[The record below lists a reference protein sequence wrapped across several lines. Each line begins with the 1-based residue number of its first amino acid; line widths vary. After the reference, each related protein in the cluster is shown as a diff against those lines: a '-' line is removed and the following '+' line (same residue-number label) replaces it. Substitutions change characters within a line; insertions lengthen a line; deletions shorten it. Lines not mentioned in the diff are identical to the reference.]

1 MNRPEKYR
9 QNAAECYDAAR
20 ILSDPGEKAKMLAR
34 VQAWLM
40 LADQAKRNSNLN
52 LEPTPGAVHP

>member
-20 ILSDPGEKAKMLAR
+20 ILSEPDGKAKMLAR
-34 VQAWLM
+34 AQAWLM
-40 LADQAKRNSNLN
+40 LADQAERNSNFN
-52 LEPTPGAVHP
+52 LEPTPRDMK